1 MSTSGAGQNSR
12 PIRTLGVVGRDGHDD
27 LQRVVDRLRA
37 FAVERGLELVFEES
51 LQEVAADA
59 RHGDLT
65 DSGVDL
71 LVALGGDGTLLRA
84 GRIAADRGIP
94 VLGINLG
101 RLGFLTASPEHEM
114 ENRVGMILQGDYD
127 LDLRSML
134 EATIV
139 HDGKAQGLWL
149 AWNDFVLHKT
159 GVARVTLLELKVDA
173 GTWVA
178 DLGSFSGDGLI
189 VATPTGSTAYSLS
202 AGGPIVAPAVDC
214 MLLTPICP
222 HTLAARPLVIPG
234 DQTVSV
240 RALEE
245 STDLVLTVDGQMVEH
260 ISAGDEVRIRVPN
273 VHVPLVRFPDQNF
286 YSTIRQKL
294 RWAARPDAKT
304 P

>member
-1 MSTSGAGQNSR
+1 VTDR
-12 PIRTLGVVGRDGHDD
+12 IKDTIRTIGVVGRDGHDD
-27 LQRVVDRLRA
+27 LQRVVDRLRT
-37 FAVERGLELVFEES
+37 FAKEKGLEIVFEETLRDVS
-51 LQEVAADA
+51 AGIALV
-59 RHGDLT
+59 DLSET
-65 DSGVDL
+65 PTDL

-101 RLGFLTASPEHEM
+101 RLGFLTASPEPEM
-114 ENRVGMILQGDYD
+114 ETRLGMVLAGQFD
-127 LDLRSML
+127 LDRRSML
-134 EATIV
+134 EATV
-139 HDGKAQGLWL
+139 VQDGRVESVRL

-159 GVARVTLLELKVDA
+159 GVARITLLELKVEA
-173 GTWVA
+173 GTWEA

-202 AGGPIVAPAVDC
+202 AGGPIVTPAVDC

-245 STDLVLTVDGQMVEH
+245 STDLVLTVDGQANEQ
-260 ISAGDEVRIRVPN
+260 ISAGDEIRISVSD

-304 P
+304 F